1 MVCCTAQ
8 LTVFTVRRYF
18 LCREQ
23 VIYLTVLCVI
33 EVGFMPHAGLMDE
46 EDLGPVEGPRQRA
59 RLHIRGGKRRLRQG
73 KISAGIVTLYDALE
87 AAMRSYLDDLGKKAK
102 LDIQEGEN
110 LNDEKTMY
118 AVLVRSGVL
127 DGAFDFGAFG
137 RMEERAL
144 NEEIPWFD
152 YGVLLTEIDSVM
164 TQLGVMP
171 FDEASLPPEDPK
183 TF

>member
-1 MVCCTAQ
+1 
-8 LTVFTVRRYF
+8 
-18 LCREQ
+18 
-23 VIYLTVLCVI
+23 
-33 EVGFMPHAGLMDE
+33 MPHAGLMDE
-46 EDLGPVEGPRQRA
+46 KTMGPVEGPLQRA

-87 AAMRSYLDDLGKKAK
+87 AAMRSYIDDLEKKSK
-102 LDIQEGEN
+102 LNIEEGEN
-110 LNDEKTMY
+110 LNDDKMAY

-127 DGAFDFGAFG
+127 DGTFDFGAFD
-137 RMEERAL
+137 RLLEKTL

-152 YGVLLTEIDSVM
+152 YRELLAGIESVM